1 MGSLLIGQQH
11 NSRGTQEKNFSN
23 LFLLILKKK
32 RGKKEKRTK
41 KKEKERKKK
50 RRKEEREV
58 ETSDEN
64 ILAKVQTK
72 NHKQTEESYMRS
84 ETS

>member
-1 MGSLLIGQQH
+1 MGRLLIGQQH

-23 LFLLILKKK
+23 LFLLIFKKK
-32 RGKKEKRTK
+32 GGKK
-41 KKEKERKKK
+41 KKEQRKKK
-50 RRKEEREV
+50 KKERRREEKKREV